1 MIERSERVDRGT
13 GVVKRRSFGWVPVA
27 AVAAVM
33 AVVAVALMVGLS
45 TLIAPSVSYAQV
57 TQPTPDAYVVSMEF
71 VAVSEDAIADTAT
84 AVFGA
89 YANVVWLTGGVALG
103 FYALRRARALLR

>member
-1 MIERSERVDRGT
+1 MIEQSECVDQGT
-13 GVVKRRSFGWVPVA
+13 GIVKRRSFAWVPVA
-27 AVAAVM
+27 AV
-33 AVVAVALMVGLS
+33 VVAIALMVGLS
-45 TLIAPSVSYAQV
+45 TLIAPPVSYAQV

-84 AVFGA
+84 AVFAA
-89 YANVVWLTGGVALG
+89 YANVIWLTGGIALG

>member
-1 MIERSERVDRGT
+1 MIEQSERVDQGT
-13 GVVKRRSFGWVPVA
+13 GIVKRRSFPVVAVVA
-27 AVAAVM
+27 AV
-33 AVVAVALMVGLS
+33 VVAIALMVGLS
-45 TLIAPSVSYAQV
+45 TLIAPPVSYAQV

-84 AVFGA
+84 AVFAA
-89 YANVVWLTGGVALG
+89 YANVIWLTGGIALG

>member
-1 MIERSERVDRGT
+1 MIEQSEIVHQET
-13 GVVKRRSFGWVPVA
+13 GVVKRRSFGWVPVLA
-27 AVAAVM
+27 
-33 AVVAVALMVGLS
+33 VAVAIALMIGFS

-89 YANVVWLTGGVALG
+89 YANVVWLTGGIALG
-103 FYALRRARALLR
+103 FYTLRRARALLR

>member
-1 MIERSERVDRGT
+1 MIEQSERVDQGT
-13 GVVKRRSFGWVPVA
+13 GIVKRRSFAWVPVA
-27 AVAAVM
+27 AV
-33 AVVAVALMVGLS
+33 VVAIALMVGLS

-84 AVFGA
+84 AVFAA
-89 YANVVWLTGGVALG
+89 YANVVWLTGGIALG
-103 FYALRRARALLR
+103 FYALRRARGLLR

>member
-1 MIERSERVDRGT
+1 MIEQSERVDQET
-13 GVVKRRSFGWVPVA
+13 GIVKRRSFAWVPV
-27 AVAAVM
+27 V
-33 AVVAVALMVGLS
+33 AVVVAIALMVGLS

-71 VAVSEDAIADTAT
+71 VAVSEDSIADTAT

-89 YANVVWLTGGVALG
+89 YANVVWLTGGIALG
-103 FYALRRARALLR
+103 FYTLRRARALLR

>member
-1 MIERSERVDRGT
+1 MVEQSECVDRGT

-27 AVAAVM
+27 AV
-33 AVVAVALMVGLS
+33 VVAIALMVGLS

-57 TQPTPDAYVVSMEF
+57 TQPTPDPYVLSMEF
-71 VAVSEDAIADTAT
+71 AAVSEDAIADTAT
-84 AVFGA
+84 AVFSA
-89 YANVVWLTGGVALG
+89 YANVVWLTGGIALG